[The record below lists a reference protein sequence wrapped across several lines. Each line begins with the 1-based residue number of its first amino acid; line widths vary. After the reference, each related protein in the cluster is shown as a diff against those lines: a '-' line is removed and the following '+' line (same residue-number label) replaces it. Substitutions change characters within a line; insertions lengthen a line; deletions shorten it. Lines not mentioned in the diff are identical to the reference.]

1 MEKSNLHSTLTFEE
15 RVKKIKEIN
24 PSFCLAKWLQVT
36 IDLQKG
42 MTHSCHHPK
51 RHTIP
56 LEEIKTNP
64 SALHNTNYK
73 KEMRKLM
80 LEGTRP
86 SECSYCWAVE
96 DLGSN
101 EISDRFLK
109 SVDDWAFPHL
119 EEVRTLPWDV
129 NIAPRY
135 LEVMFSSTC
144 NLACIYC
151 KADISS
157 SIENEIK
164 KYGAYDVEDKDHRI
178 SHETNQFA
186 DEENNP
192 YVQAF
197 WKWLPDIVSQ
207 LQVLRVTGGEP
218 LLSPNTFLILD
229 FLAKNKSPNLKLA
242 INTNLFVSDKKISEM
257 IEKVNFLLENKCIH
271 SFELF
276 TSIDSFGEQAAYMRQ
291 GLKFDTFLKHLQL
304 VNADSPKT
312 RIILMTTFNIL
323 SLGQFT
329 KLLEFV
335 LEKKRNGV
343 DFLIDASHLTY
354 PRYLSAQI
362 ADSELLNSLTDSI
375 NFMKNNRRTNDQ
387 AGFSDH
393 EILKIERLFHWAS
406 STPKAETLF
415 SLRRDFIVFIDEFD
429 RRYKTNFEKTFP
441 EFERFVKMCRKLAF
455 MHDQMKILETRR
467 D

>member
-1 MEKSNLHSTLTFEE
+1 MEKSNIHSTLTFEE
-15 RVKKIKEIN
+15 KVQKIKDIN
-24 PSFCLAKWLQVT
+24 PGFCLAKWLQVT

-51 RHTIP
+51 RHSIP
-56 LEEIKTNP
+56 LEEIQNNP
-64 SALHNTNYK
+64 SALHNTRYK
-73 KEMRKLM
+73 KELRKEM
-80 LEGTRP
+80 LEGKRP

-96 DLGSN
+96 DLGTN

-109 SVDDWAFPHL
+109 SIDDWAFPHL
-119 EEVRTLPWDV
+119 EAVRALPWDV

-157 SIENEIK
+157 SIDNEIK

-178 SHETNQFA
+178 SHEINPYT
-186 DEENNP
+186 DEETNP

-197 WKWLPDIVSQ
+197 WKWLPEIINN

-229 FLAKNKSPNLKLA
+229 FLAKNKSPDLKLA
-242 INTNLFVSDKKISEM
+242 INTNLFISDKKINEM
-257 IEKVNFLLENKCIH
+257 IEKVNFLLENNCIH

-276 TSIDSFGEQAAYMRQ
+276 TSIDSFGEQASYMRQ
-291 GLKFDTFLKHLQL
+291 GLKFETFIKHLEL
-304 VNADSPKT
+304 VNKNSPKT

-323 SLGQFT
+323 SLGRFDQ
-329 KLLEFV
+329 LLEFV
-335 LEKKRNGV
+335 LQKKRLGV

-362 ADSELLNSLTDSI
+362 ADAELLERLNHCI
-375 NFMKNNRRTNDQ
+375 EYMKQNRRSLELP
-387 AGFSDH
+387 GFSDH
-393 EILKIERLFHWAS
+393 EILKIERLYHWAKN
-406 STPKAETLF
+406 PPDAETLF
-415 SLRRDFIVFIDEFD
+415 SIRRDFIVFIDEFD
-429 RRYKTNFEKTFP
+429 RRYKTNFEESFP
-441 EFERFVKMCRKLAF
+441 EFQKFIKMCRKLNF

-467 D
+467 N